1 MLGNRSEPWVARCGA
16 LVAGCMVALGCG
28 RAWAPPP
35 EWAPTTK
42 AAPFTV
48 IDLRVRDG
56 ALAVQLAKATD
67 AAVALH
73 QEPYVE
79 LTSHWCRACHWL
91 DHGLSDPELS
101 RAFSGTYIVRVDVD
115 AWTGRL
121 EGTGLDYHTGPIPA
135 FVALGD
141 HGHPVGGWADARVWQ
156 SEVPQQ
162 AAPALASF
170 FHDGQLA
177 TANRQPLTTNH

>member
-1 MLGNRSEPWVARCGA
+1 MPGYRSELWMARCGA
-16 LVAGCMVALGCG
+16 IVAGCVAALGCG

-35 EWAPTTK
+35 EWAPATK

-56 ALAVQLAKATD
+56 TLPLQLAKAAAD
-67 AAVALH
+67 AAALH

-79 LTSHWCRACHWL
+79 LTSSWCRACHWL

-101 RAFSGTYIVRVDVD
+101 RAFSGTYVIRVDVD
-115 AWTGRL
+115 SWTGRL
-121 EGTGLDYHTGPIPA
+121 EGTRLDYHTGPIPA
-135 FVALGD
+135 FVALSDNGQ
-141 HGHPVGGWADARVWQ
+141 PVGEWADARMWQ
-156 SEVPQQ
+156 SEIPRQ

-170 FHDGQLA
+170 FHGGEFVSS
-177 TANRQPLTTNH
+177 R